1 MILSSTAVDPNRALE
16 PALDAGQAAID
27 TRMKTLGMS
36 DLGDAR
42 EPVNGV
48 AKGAAQ

>member
-1 MILSSTAVDPNRALE
+1 MILSSTAVDTNRSLD
-16 PALDAGQAAID
+16 PALNAGQSAID

-36 DLGDAR
+36 DIGKAR
-42 EPVNGV
+42 EPVGGV